1 MKRILFF
8 CCVFFSPTFT
18 AHAQDRQLIP
28 DLVSGQN
35 QSSLLQVDD
44 DNRLVYHSDERGNRI
59 PDFSHA
65 GYRNGEAEIPD
76 IPVVLE
82 VEPIPGDNTAHI
94 QAAIDEV
101 SGRPLDENGF
111 RGAILLKTGRYPVH
125 GTLYIRHSGVVLRG
139 SGEISK
145 SKNFTTLQGR
155 YNTPEQRTLIVIG
168 SNGKS
173 SWNNA
178 VAGSRVAITSEY
190 VPAGSRTFEVAD
202 ASKFSVG
209 DNVVIRHPSTEKWLA
224 AVNFGDTAKD
234 GPWVPGDL
242 DMVFNRFIT
251 QIEGNKIKVATPLYH
266 ELDRALSQAYVW
278 ITTREN
284 LVTNVG
290 IEKLR
295 VDIQTSGP
303 EDKDED
309 HIWNGVAFNGVED
322 CWAKN
327 VAVLHFGHAGITLRN
342 ASRCTILNSS
352 ATDPV
357 SIITGGRRY
366 NFEVASYSNNIL
378 FENCHATK
386 GRHAFVSNGAS
397 KVAGIVFKKCHS
409 SEDFTASES
418 HRRWGQALLYDQTSH
433 HSTTTNRVLGLYN
446 RGDYGTGH
454 GWTGTHQVAWNVSA
468 PNNQIV
474 IQKPPIGQNY
484 CIGCIATVD
493 NQGPFIHPA
502 GWIESTGRH
511 VFPASLYEAQLS
523 ERLTYG
529 VGPDAPAKLKAAVS
543 TTAHTQQVALA
554 WLDIALDE
562 DHYVVER
569 STDGGNSF
577 EVVAELA
584 KNVQSFTDTNL
595 LKDSYHY
602 RVKAVNAVGSS
613 AYSNIVQVHSLA
625 LAKTMANLNAAKA
638 AGGPFSDETGP
649 YDMMLFLFAGQSNMG
664 GRGTIEAQDLETH
677 PRVFMLTD
685 DGYWVPAQDPVHF
698 DKPKIRGVGPAL
710 SFGKTV
716 AAAYPDRVIGL
727 IPTAVGG
734 TGIDFWRNGAFH
746 QRTNT
751 HPYDDAVS
759 RAKRALASG
768 GTIEAVLWHQGES
781 DSSKE
786 KAVLHAAKLI
796 RMSHDLRCD
805 IGAPG
810 ALFLVGGFAEYYLA
824 KRQNAHILQRTFENI
839 SGLLPNSAFVSAFGL
854 EHIGDVTH
862 LTAASAR
869 EFGRRYAAVFQK
881 EVSQT
886 REPRSPLSCDGSLN

>member
-1 MKRILFF
+1 MKKTIFI
-8 CCVFFSPTFT
+8 CCVFLASVFT
-18 AHAQDRQLIP
+18 AHAEDRQFIP
-28 DLVSGQN
+28 ESVSHQN

-44 DNRLVYHSDERGNRI
+44 NNRLVYHSDEKGNHI

-65 GYRNGEAEIPD
+65 GYKNGGVELPD
-76 IPVVLE
+76 VPVFLE
-82 VEPIPGDNTAHI
+82 VDPIPGDNTAHI
-94 QAAIDEV
+94 QAAIDNV
-101 SGRPLDENGF
+101 SKLPLDENGF
-111 RGAILLKTGRYPVH
+111 RGAILLKSGLYPVH

-145 SKNFTTLQGR
+145 SESYTTIQGMG
-155 YNTPEQRTLIVIG
+155 NSPEQRTLIVIG
-168 SNGKS
+168 SNGES
-173 SWNNA
+173 SWDDE
-178 VAGSRVAITSEY
+178 VPGSRVAITSEY
-190 VPAGSRTFEVAD
+190 VPAGSRTFEVED

-224 AVNFGDTAKD
+224 AVNFGDTATD

-266 ELDRALSQAYVW
+266 ELDRSLTQAYVF
-278 ITTREN
+278 ITTRKN

-290 IEKLR
+290 IESLR
-295 VDIQTSGP
+295 VDIQASGP
-303 EDKDED
+303 EDEDEG
-309 HIWNGVAFNGVED
+309 HVWNGVAFEGVED
-322 CWAKN
+322 CWATN
-327 VAVLHFGHAGITLRN
+327 IAVLHFGHAGITLRN

-366 NFEVASYSNNIL
+366 NFEVASHSNNIL

-386 GRHAFVSNGAS
+386 ARHAFVSNGAS
-397 KVAGIVFKKCHS
+397 SVAGIVFKDCHS

-446 RGDYGTGH
+446 RGDWGTGH

-484 CIGCIATVD
+484 CIGCIARVD

-523 ERLTYG
+523 ERLRYG
-529 VGPDAPAKLKAAVS
+529 VGPDAPAKLQASVS
-543 TTAHTQQVALA
+543 SAGDARHVTLT
-554 WLDIALDE
+554 WSDIALDE
-562 DHYVVER
+562 DRYVVER
-569 STDGGNSF
+569 LSDGGATF
-577 EVVAELA
+577 EIVAELGENA
-584 KNVQSFTDTNL
+584 QSFTDTNL
-595 LKDSYHY
+595 PEASYRY
-602 RVKAVNAVGSS
+602 RVKAVNAIGSS
-613 AYSNIVQVHSLA
+613 PYSNIVQVHSLA
-625 LAKTMANLNAAKA
+625 LAIAMANLNAAE
-638 AGGPFSDETGP
+638 PISDETGLG
-649 YDMMLFLFAGQSNMG
+649 DMMLFLFAGQSNMA
-664 GRGTIEAQDLETH
+664 GRGELDAQEVGPH
-677 PRVFMLTD
+677 PRVFMLTS
-685 DGYWVPAQDPVHF
+685 DGNWVPAKDPVHF
-698 DKPKIRGVGPAL
+698 DKPRMAGVGPAL
-710 SFGKTV
+710 SFGKAV
-716 AAAYPDRVIGL
+716 AEAYPDRVIGL
-727 IPTAVGG
+727 IPAAVGG
-734 TGIDFWRNGAFH
+734 TGIDFWQPSAFH

-759 RAKRALASG
+759 RARQALSSG
-768 GTIEAVLWHQGES
+768 GEIEAVIWHQGEA
-781 DSSKE
+781 DSSKD
-786 KAVLHAAKLI
+786 KAPLYADKLAQ
-796 RMSHDLRCD
+796 MSHDLRCD

-810 ALFLVGGFAEYYLA
+810 ALFLIGGFAEYYLA
-824 KRQNAHILQRTFENI
+824 KRQNAIILQRTFENI
-839 SGLLPNSAFVSAFGL
+839 SDLLPNSAFVSASGL

-869 EFGRRYAAVFQK
+869 EFGRRYAEVFLK
-881 EVSQT
+881 EINQT
-886 REPRSPLSCDGSLN
+886 NESRSPIICE